1 MLQAWGRR
9 GSSHEWV
16 NEGGSTVSLAALR
29 ESVRGMPARDCG
41 WRWLP
46 VALILVIADQLSK
59 GWIEVNYRLGE
70 YTPVFFWLDIT
81 RLHNPG
87 AAFSFL
93 AGAGGWQRW
102 FFTVLAITVSVS
114 LLVWLRTLHARREAV
129 LSAALVFVMAG
140 AIGNVIDRIEH
151 GYVVDFI
158 HVHWQQAYFPAFNI
172 ADAAI
177 TAGAVLLIWDAIQDW
192 RRNR

>member
-1 MLQAWGRR
+1 MSAWF
-9 GSSHEWV
+9 
-16 NEGGSTVSLAALR
+16 STEVRSK
-29 ESVRGMPARDCG
+29 ESG

-46 VALILVIADQLSK
+46 LTLVLIVADQWSK
-59 GWIEVNYRLGE
+59 GWIETNYFLGE

-93 AGAGGWQRW
+93 ADAGGWQRW
-102 FFTVLAITVSVS
+102 FFTILALVISVVL
-114 LLVWLRTLHARREAV
+114 LFWLRSVHAQRERLLSLGLALV
-129 LSAALVFVMAG
+129 LSG

-177 TAGAVLLIWDAIQDW
+177 TVGAALLLWDAFLDW
-192 RRNR
+192 RRSR

>member
-1 MLQAWGRR
+1 MSEQA
-9 GSSHEWV
+9 
-16 NEGGSTVSLAALR
+16 
-29 ESVRGMPARDCG
+29 VRNVPWMQSG

-46 VALILVIADQLSK
+46 LSFALVVFDQWTK
-59 GWIEVNYRLGE
+59 GWIERHYELGE
-70 YTPVFFWLDIT
+70 YTPVFFWLDII

-93 AGAGGWQRW
+93 ADAGGWQRW
-102 FFTVLAITVSVS
+102 FFTIFAVGVSVM
-114 LLVWLRTLHARREAV
+114 LIVWLRKVRLKTEPILAIALALV
-129 LSAALVFVMAG
+129 LSG
-140 AIGNVIDRIEH
+140 AVGNVIDRIEH

-172 ADAAI
+172 ADSVI
-177 TAGAVLLIWDAIQDW
+177 SIGVILLLWDAFADW

>member
-1 MLQAWGRR
+1 MSEQA
-9 GSSHEWV
+9 
-16 NEGGSTVSLAALR
+16 
-29 ESVRGMPARDCG
+29 VRNVPWMQSG

-46 VALILVIADQLSK
+46 LSFALVVFDQWTK
-59 GWIEVNYRLGE
+59 GWIERHYELGE
-70 YTPVFFWLDIT
+70 YTPVFSWLDII

-93 AGAGGWQRW
+93 ADAGGWQRW
-102 FFTVLAITVSVS
+102 FFTIFAVGVSVM
-114 LLVWLRTLHARREAV
+114 LVVWLRKVRLTTEPLLAIALALV
-129 LSAALVFVMAG
+129 LSG
-140 AIGNVIDRIEH
+140 AVGNVIDRIEH

-172 ADAAI
+172 ADSAI
-177 TAGAVLLIWDAIQDW
+177 TIGAILLLWDAFADW

>member
-1 MLQAWGRR
+1 MSEQA
-9 GSSHEWV
+9 
-16 NEGGSTVSLAALR
+16 
-29 ESVRGMPARDCG
+29 VRNVPWMQSG

-46 VALILVIADQLSK
+46 LSFALVVFDQWTK
-59 GWIEVNYRLGE
+59 GWIERHYELGE
-70 YTPVFFWLDIT
+70 YTPVFFWLDII

-93 AGAGGWQRW
+93 ADAGGWQRW
-102 FFTVLAITVSVS
+102 FFTIFAVGVSVM
-114 LLVWLRTLHARREAV
+114 LIVWLRKVHLKTEPILAIALALV
-129 LSAALVFVMAG
+129 LSG
-140 AIGNVIDRIEH
+140 AVGNVIDRIEH

-172 ADAAI
+172 ADSAI
-177 TAGAVLLIWDAIQDW
+177 TIGAILLLWDAFADW